1 MNSIEAYEC
10 FQKQKKTPNYKKC
23 ENCQYSKI
31 QYIDD
36 IPCSYLCNIQLITD
50 HMCADLAGC
59 HNTIESLKITK
70 ADYEK
75 EIEDLN
81 QEIRRLKLSL
91 PVTPL
96 ECCISNTLTEEKNI
110 SLNDLLKLP
119 NIESINIWL
128 NKKED
133 KNEG

>member
-23 ENCQYSKI
+23 EKCQYSKI

-36 IPCSYLCNIQLITD
+36 IPCGYFCNIQLITD

-59 HNTIESLKITK
+59 HNIIESLKIIK
-70 ADYEK
+70 ADYKK

-91 PVTPL
+91 PVVPL

-133 KNEG
+133 KND

>member
-31 QYIDD
+31 QCIDD
-36 IPCSYLCNIQLITD
+36 VPCGYLCNIQLITD

-75 EIEDLN
+75 EIENLN
-81 QEIRRLKLSL
+81 QEIRRLKLLL
-91 PVTPL
+91 PVAPL
-96 ECCISNTLTEEKNI
+96 ECCISNTLTEEKSI

-128 NKKED
+128 NKKENSNVD
-133 KNEG
+133 